1 MKFFY
6 NIFLNKFLTLSIQ
19 NIPLKIFTLNQDLFL
34 ERLFLFNSNNFND
47 NNSLLI
53 PIVGF
58 PDIERYN
65 EPYMCH
71 KIPEKIDIENEKFKL
86 SALSS
91 RGNAPI
97 YFKLHGSCNWFKKD
111 MYLMVIGHG
120 KDKFIN
126 NEPILK
132 FYLNHFEEVL
142 NEDEEKQLFIIG
154 YSFQDEHIN
163 QIISKAKKTK
173 LFILNTSPMK
183 DFFDELETR
192 IIWKKDN

>member
-1 MKFFY
+1 
-6 NIFLNKFLTLSIQ
+6 
-19 NIPLKIFTLNQDLFL
+19 
-34 ERLFLFNSNNFND
+34 
-47 NNSLLI
+47 
-53 PIVGF
+53 
-58 PDIERYN
+58 
-65 EPYMCH
+65 
-71 KIPEKIDIENEKFKL
+71 
-86 SALSS
+86 
-91 RGNAPI
+91 
-97 YFKLHGSCNWFKKD
+97 
-111 MYLMVIGHG
+111 MVIGHG

-192 IIWKKDN
+192 SFGKKIIEKIFRYYPRNFSDLASNVTSSSHENLGELYWSDIENTFLKSNL